1 MKALGV
7 RLDAITVLALGALVA
22 LGLAAPERARPAT
35 ADWFAEYRNLR
46 EIEDHLALLA
56 TRHPDLATPR
66 VLGASI
72 EGRPISALEISRGG
86 KLGIVID
93 GGQHAREWIS
103 VMVPVCLA
111 DRILARQHEPR
122 LRKILDAVTFH
133 IVPVVNP
140 DGYHYTWTVDRYWRK
155 NRRGGYGVDLN
166 RNYSVA
172 WGQAGS
178 SKDRRSPNY
187 RGEQPFSEPETRAM
201 RGLFERE
208 TIHAHVD
215 FHSYSQVIVYP
226 WSHQRAHPP
235 DRDRFAAIASRMSTA
250 MRVATGRDYQVRPG
264 SELKIGS
271 SGTLGDWAYGEH
283 GVLSFLVEL
292 RPAGGKDGFVLPPEQ
307 IVPACEESLAA
318 VLELAE
324 AMISER

>member
-103 VMVPVCLA
+103 VMV
-111 DRILARQHEPR
+111 
-122 LRKILDAVTFH
+122 AV
-133 IVPVVNP
+133 
-140 DGYHYTWTVDRYWRK
+140 
-155 NRRGGYGVDLN
+155 
-166 RNYSVA
+166 
-172 WGQAGS
+172 
-178 SKDRRSPNY
+178 
-187 RGEQPFSEPETRAM
+187 
-201 RGLFERE
+201 
-208 TIHAHVD
+208 
-215 FHSYSQVIVYP
+215 
-226 WSHQRAHPP
+226 
-235 DRDRFAAIASRMSTA
+235 
-250 MRVATGRDYQVRPG
+250 
-264 SELKIGS
+264 
-271 SGTLGDWAYGEH
+271 
-283 GVLSFLVEL
+283 
-292 RPAGGKDGFVLPPEQ
+292 
-307 IVPACEESLAA
+307 
-318 VLELAE
+318 
-324 AMISER
+324 